1 MPDSEDLTYENESY
15 IERHSCNN
23 CSRLETLIKNLKQ
36 EQVKFKLEIK
46 NLKADAKELLNY
58 P

>member
-1 MPDSEDLTYENESY
+1 MSDSEDLTYENESY